1 MNTIGLISNLDKDK
15 INGLLED
22 IHTWL
27 AKQGMNLLVDDECA
41 QRINWPHGVC
51 PRRELVSRSDCLMI
65 LGGDGTLLS
74 SARLA
79 APSRVPV
86 FGVNMGRLGFLTEV
100 DVPNLFKALKLLL
113 DGEYYIE
120 ERMMLEA
127 SVIRNKKTSPPLTGL
142 NDAVITKGGF
152 ARLIRLDTTVDR
164 RHFNS
169 YHADGVIIATP
180 TGSTAYSLS
189 AGGPLVVP
197 ELDLLIFTPICPH
210 ALWARPLVIPPDSEV
225 QVSLQ
230 SSQGE
235 VMLTVDGQ
243 LGMHL
248 EHGDIVRVKKSL
260 CRARFIKL
268 NNQTFFDILREK
280 FKEGAIKREIG

>member
-1 MNTIGLISNLDKDK
+1 M
-15 INGLLED
+15 
-22 IHTWL
+22 
-27 AKQGMNLLVDDECA
+27 V
-41 QRINWPHGVC
+41 
-51 PRRELVSRSDCLMI
+51 
-65 LGGDGTLLS
+65 LGGDGTLLN

-79 APSRVPV
+79 APSAVPV

-100 DVPNLFKALKLLL
+100 DMPQLYKALELLL
-113 DGEYYIE
+113 AGEYFIE

-127 SVIRNKKTSPPLTGL
+127 SVIRDGKAFQPLTGL
-142 NDAVITKGGF
+142 NDAVITKGAF
-152 ARLIRLDTTVDR
+152 ARLIMLDTMVDG
-164 RHFNS
+164 RHFNT

-197 ELDLLIFTPICPH
+197 DLDLLLFTPICPH
-210 ALWARPLVIPPDSEV
+210 ALWARPLVISPHSKV
-225 QVSLQ
+225 QVTLR

-248 EHGDIVRVKKSL
+248 QHGDTVRVKRSRN
-260 CRARFIKL
+260 RARFIKL

-280 FKEGAIKREIG
+280 FKEGD

>member
-1 MNTIGLISNLDKDK
+1 LKTIGLISNLNKDK
-15 INGLLED
+15 ITGLLED
-22 IHTWL
+22 IHTWM
-27 AKQGMNLLVDDECA
+27 AGRDVDMLLDEECA
-41 QRINWPHGVC
+41 QRINWPHGAC

-65 LGGDGTLLS
+65 LGGDGTLLY
-74 SARLA
+74 SARLT
-79 APSRVPV
+79 APSRVPI

-100 DVPNLFKALKLLL
+100 DVPQLFKALDLLL
-113 DGEYYIE
+113 NGEYYIE

-127 SVIRNKKTSPPLTGL
+127 SVIRDKKASLPLMGL
-142 NDAVITKGGF
+142 NDAVITKGAF
-152 ARLIRLDTTVDR
+152 ARLIILDTVVDR
-164 RHFNS
+164 RHFNT
-169 YHADGVIIATP
+169 YYADGVIIATP

-197 ELDLLIFTPICPH
+197 ELDLLLFTPICPH

-225 QVSLQ
+225 QVTLQ
-230 SSQGE
+230 STQGE

-248 EHGDIVRVKKSL
+248 QYGDIVRVKKSN

-280 FKEGAIKREIG
+280 FKEGDIKREIE

>member
-1 MNTIGLISNLDKDK
+1 MKTIGLISNLNKDK
-15 INGLLED
+15 INGLLEE
-22 IHTWL
+22 IHSWL
-27 AKQGMNLLVDDECA
+27 TNRGVDMLVDDECA
-41 QRINWPHGVC
+41 QRVSWPYGVC
-51 PRRELVSRSDCLMI
+51 PRKELVSRSDCLII
-65 LGGDGTLLS
+65 LGGDGTLLN

-79 APSRVPV
+79 APSKVPV

-100 DVPNLFKALKLLL
+100 DVPNVFKALNLLL

-127 SVIRNKKTSPPLTGL
+127 SVIRNNKASLPLTGL

-164 RHFNS
+164 RHFNT
-169 YHADGVIIATP
+169 YYADGVIIATP

-197 ELDLLIFTPICPH
+197 ELDLLLFTPICPH

-225 QVSLQ
+225 QVTLQ

-248 EHGDIVRVKKSL
+248 EHGDIVRVKKSP

>member
-1 MNTIGLISNLDKDK
+1 MKTVGLLSNLEGDK
-15 INGLLED
+15 IAKLVTEVSN
-22 IHTWL
+22 WL
-27 AKQGMNLLVDDECA
+27 NSHNVTLLVDEECA
-41 QRINWPHGVC
+41 SRIDM
-51 PRRELVSRSDCLMI
+51 RRNICSRQELVDRVDCLMV
-65 LGGDGTLLS
+65 LGGDGTLLN

-79 APSRVPV
+79 APRGVPV

-100 DVPNLFKALKLLL
+100 DVPHFFNALELLL
-113 DGEYYIE
+113 AGKYSIE

-127 SVIRNKKTSPPLTGL
+127 CVIRNGEASPPITGL
-142 NDAVITKGGF
+142 NDAVITKGAF
-152 ARLIRLDTTVDR
+152 ARLIILDTVVDGR
-164 RHFNS
+164 LFNT

-197 ELDLLIFTPICPH
+197 DLDLLLFTPICPH
-210 ALWARPLVIPPDSEV
+210 ALWARPLVISPDSEV
-225 QVSLQ
+225 LVTLRSK
-230 SSQGE
+230 QGE

-248 EHGDIVRVKKSL
+248 QYGDTVRVKKSSYT
-260 CRARFIKL
+260 AKFIKL

-280 FKEGAIKREIG
+280 FKEGDGFNG

>member
-1 MNTIGLISNLDKDK
+1 MKTIGLISNLNKDR
-15 INGLLED
+15 IFDLLED
-22 IHTWL
+22 IHTWM
-27 AKQGMNLLVDDECA
+27 AGRDVDMLVDEDCA
-41 QRINWPHGVC
+41 QRINWTKGSL
-51 PRRELVSRSDCLMI
+51 PRRELVSRADCLMV
-65 LGGDGTLLS
+65 LGGDGTLLN

-100 DVPNLFKALKLLL
+100 DVPHLFKALELLL
-113 DGEYYIE
+113 TGEYYIE

-127 SVIRNKKTSPPLTGL
+127 SVIRDKKPSLPLMGL
-142 NDAVITKGGF
+142 NDAVITKGAF
-152 ARLIRLDTTVDR
+152 ARLIVLDTTVDR
-164 RHFNS
+164 RHFNT

-197 ELDLLIFTPICPH
+197 DLDLLLFTPICPH

-225 QVSLQ
+225 QVTLQ
-230 SSQGE
+230 SGQGE

-248 EHGDIVRVKKSL
+248 QYGDIVRVKRSN

-280 FKEGAIKREIG
+280 FKEGDITREIG

>member
-1 MNTIGLISNLDKDK
+1 MKTIGLISNLDKDR
-15 INGLLED
+15 IIGLLEE
-22 IHTWL
+22 IRAWL
-27 AKQGMNLLVDDECA
+27 TERGVDMLVDDECA
-41 QRINWPHGVC
+41 QRINWSYEVC
-51 PRRELVSRSDCLMI
+51 PRKELVSRSDCLMI
-65 LGGDGTLLS
+65 LGGDGTLLN

-79 APSRVPV
+79 APSKVPV

-100 DVPNLFKALKLLL
+100 DVPNLFKALTLLL

-127 SVIRNKKTSPPLTGL
+127 SVIRDKKASLPLMGL

-164 RHFNS
+164 RHFNT

-197 ELDLLIFTPICPH
+197 ELDLLLFTPICPH

-225 QVSLQ
+225 QVTLQ
-230 SSQGE
+230 SGQAE

-248 EHGDIVRVKKSL
+248 QNGDIVRVKKSQ